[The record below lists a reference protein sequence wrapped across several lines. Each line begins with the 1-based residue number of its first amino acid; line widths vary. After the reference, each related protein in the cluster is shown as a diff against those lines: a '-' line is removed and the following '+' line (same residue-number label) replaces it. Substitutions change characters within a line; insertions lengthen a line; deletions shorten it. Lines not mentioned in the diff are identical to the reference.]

1 MKQIFELPLS
11 QFAIIKVLIFAF
23 ALFLIIKLFERIAK
37 VVFVKRI
44 YRLYFQRYY
53 PILETVVWLL
63 FVLWSIDQIFKD
75 RLYYSVALILII
87 LVTLVWI
94 SWFAVRD
101 FIAGII
107 FKAQD
112 VYEAGQ
118 WIKISEIEGRL
129 KSIGYLSLEI
139 EIESGEI
146 IKFPY
151 SKITG
156 VIHSISDPEEHSN
169 HHRFEIELN
178 RANSLKE
185 NVELLRRII
194 LNSPWTLLTKAPQI
208 QLLEENENHFVFE
221 IFVYSISKEFF
232 RHIENDVKSSA
243 AEVGLSG
250 VKN

>member
-178 RANSLKE
+178 RTNSLKE
-185 NVELLRRII
+185 NVESLRQII

-232 RHIENDVKSSA
+232 RNIENDVKSSA
-243 AEVGLSG
+243 VEAGLS
-250 VKN
+250 